1 MSRGTL
7 DPAGS
12 ALASDTG
19 LSPSLAGCSKAVLL
33 PLLNP
38 LCSPNPA
45 MHASRFGLFR
55 VRSPLLTESN
65 VSFSSSGYLDVSV
78 PRVPFHKLWIH
89 LWMTVVH
96 TAGFPHSEIS
106 GSKDICSSPKL
117 IAAYHVFHRLPV
129 PRHSPCALVRLT
141 FQTFFQNIWYPLD
154 SLLLPTKIIVTL
166 PFEIAI
172 FLKRTYYNLCF
183 AVIIQFSRYVLVMF
197 LKARSP
203 ETLIFITWW
212 AKMDSNHRP
221 HDYQSCALAS

>member
-1 MSRGTL
+1 MNF
-7 DPAGS
+7 S
-12 ALASDTG
+12 ATYSG
-19 LSPSLAGCSKAVLL
+19 MNLS
-33 PLLNP
+33 
-38 LCSPNPA
+38 
-45 MHASRFGLFR
+45 
-55 VRSPLLTESN
+55 E
-65 VSFSSSGYLDVSV
+65 
-78 PRVPFHKLWIH
+78 
-89 LWMTVVH
+89 
-96 TAGFPHSEIS
+96 FPHSEIS
-106 GSKDICSSPKL
+106 GSMLICSSPKV

-141 FQTFFQNIWYPLD
+141 FQTFSWNIWYPLD

-183 AVIIQFSRYVLVMF
+183 AVIIQFSRYVLVMS

-203 ETLIFITWW
+203 ETLNFITWW

>member
-1 MSRGTL
+1 MNF
-7 DPAGS
+7 S
-12 ALASDTG
+12 ALY
-19 LSPSLAGCSKAVLL
+19 LSM
-33 PLLNP
+33 NP
-38 LCSPNPA
+38 
-45 MHASRFGLFR
+45 G
-55 VRSPLLTESN
+55 E
-65 VSFSSSGYLDVSV
+65 
-78 PRVPFHKLWIH
+78 
-89 LWMTVVH
+89 
-96 TAGFPHSEIS
+96 FPHSEIS
-106 GSKDICSSPKL
+106 GSMLICSSPKL

-197 LKARSP
+197 LKAQSP
-203 ETLIFITWW
+203 GTLIFITWW

>member
-1 MSRGTL
+1 M
-7 DPAGS
+7 
-12 ALASDTG
+12 
-19 LSPSLAGCSKAVLL
+19 
-33 PLLNP
+33 NP
-38 LCSPNPA
+38 
-45 MHASRFGLFR
+45 G
-55 VRSPLLTESN
+55 E
-65 VSFSSSGYLDVSV
+65 
-78 PRVPFHKLWIH
+78 
-89 LWMTVVH
+89 
-96 TAGFPHSEIS
+96 FPHSEIS
-106 GSKDICSSPKL
+106 GSMLICSSPKL

-141 FQTFFQNIWYPLD
+141 FQTFFWNIWYPLD
-154 SLLLPTKIIVTL
+154 SLLPTKIIVTL

-203 ETLIFITWW
+203 GTLISITWW

>member
-1 MSRGTL
+1 MKFSR
-7 DPAGS
+7 S
-12 ALASDTG
+12 Y
-19 LSPSLAGCSKAVLL
+19 LSM
-33 PLLNP
+33 NP
-38 LCSPNPA
+38 
-45 MHASRFGLFR
+45 G
-55 VRSPLLTESN
+55 E
-65 VSFSSSGYLDVSV
+65 
-78 PRVPFHKLWIH
+78 
-89 LWMTVVH
+89 
-96 TAGFPHSEIS
+96 FPHSEIS
-106 GSKDICSSPKL
+106 GSMLICSSPKL
-117 IAAYHVFHRLPV
+117 FAAYHVFHRLPV

-203 ETLIFITWW
+203 ETSILITWW

>member
-1 MSRGTL
+1 MNFSVL
-7 DPAGS
+7 Y
-12 ALASDTG
+12 
-19 LSPSLAGCSKAVLL
+19 LSM
-33 PLLNP
+33 NP
-38 LCSPNPA
+38 
-45 MHASRFGLFR
+45 G
-55 VRSPLLTESN
+55 E
-65 VSFSSSGYLDVSV
+65 
-78 PRVPFHKLWIH
+78 
-89 LWMTVVH
+89 
-96 TAGFPHSEIS
+96 FPHSEIS
-106 GSKDICSSPKL
+106 GSMLICSSPKL

-154 SLLLPTKIIVTL
+154 SLFCQRRLLLPFLLKL
-166 PFEIAI
+166 QY

-183 AVIIQFSRYVLVMF
+183 AVIIQFSRYVLVMS

>member
-1 MSRGTL
+1 MNFST
-7 DPAGS
+7 
-12 ALASDTG
+12 TY
-19 LSPSLAGCSKAVLL
+19 LSM
-33 PLLNP
+33 NP
-38 LCSPNPA
+38 
-45 MHASRFGLFR
+45 G
-55 VRSPLLTESN
+55 E
-65 VSFSSSGYLDVSV
+65 
-78 PRVPFHKLWIH
+78 
-89 LWMTVVH
+89 
-96 TAGFPHSEIS
+96 FPHSEIS
-106 GSKDICSSPKL
+106 GSMLICSSPKL

-154 SLLLPTKIIVTL
+154 SLFCQRRLLLPFLLKL
-166 PFEIAI
+166 QY

-183 AVIIQFSRYVLVMF
+183 AVIIQFSRYVLVMS

>member
-1 MSRGTL
+1 MNFSVL
-7 DPAGS
+7 Y
-12 ALASDTG
+12 
-19 LSPSLAGCSKAVLL
+19 LSM
-33 PLLNP
+33 NP
-38 LCSPNPA
+38 
-45 MHASRFGLFR
+45 G
-55 VRSPLLTESN
+55 E
-65 VSFSSSGYLDVSV
+65 
-78 PRVPFHKLWIH
+78 
-89 LWMTVVH
+89 
-96 TAGFPHSEIS
+96 FPHSEIS
-106 GSKDICSSPKL
+106 GSMLICSSPKL

-203 ETLIFITWW
+203 ETLILITWW

>member
-1 MSRGTL
+1 MKFSITY
-7 DPAGS
+7 
-12 ALASDTG
+12 
-19 LSPSLAGCSKAVLL
+19 LSM
-33 PLLNP
+33 N
-38 LCSPNPA
+38 
-45 MHASRFGLFR
+45 
-55 VRSPLLTESN
+55 
-65 VSFSSSGYLDVSV
+65 SGE
-78 PRVPFHKLWIH
+78 
-89 LWMTVVH
+89 
-96 TAGFPHSEIS
+96 FPHSEIS
-106 GSKDICSSPKL
+106 GSMLICSSPKL

-197 LKARSP
+197 LKAQSP
-203 ETLIFITWW
+203 GTLIFITWW